1 MSSVKISKFQKM
13 KVKYITPPGVKDKW
27 TNVPAMRIVPKAGI
41 WTRQRLV
48 RNDQGYWQR
57 IGRLIKK
64 VYKD

>member
-1 MSSVKISKFQKM
+1 M

-48 RNDQGYWQR
+48 RKVKV
-57 IGRLIKK
+57 IGKGLE
-64 VYKD
+64 D